1 MKTTIDPKL
10 FAVVCG
16 ALQASDAKTA
26 TKYLSPKQV
35 VRATWQFKPHSRN
48 TREEMRVTYGAPNY
62 IEVKFIKAL
71 VKAEEPFPVKKVQFK
86 AWPKPR
92 KEAKNG

>member
-16 ALQASDAKTA
+16 ALQGSEFKTA
-26 TKYLSPKQV
+26 TKYLTPKSV

-48 TREEMRVTYGAPNY
+48 PREEMRVTYGAPNY
-62 IEVKFIKAL
+62 LETVAIKRML
-71 VKAEEPFPVKKVQFK
+71 KDGVTFPVKPIIFK
-86 AWPKPR
+86 AWPKRR
-92 KEAKNG
+92 KGA